1 MMAVYAKGVDMSPN
15 GMALDAMH
23 EVGPGK
29 HFLGCAHTQ
38 ANFKSAFY
46 RSTVADN
53 NSYEQWVEDGK
64 LDAEQRAE
72 RLYKEALASY
82 IAPELDP
89 DIDARLVAFIDEK
102 KASFPDSNIS

>member
-1 MMAVYAKGVDMSPN
+1 
-15 GMALDAMH
+15 
-23 EVGPGK
+23 VGPGQ

-46 RSTVADN
+46 RSTIADN

-72 RLYKEALASY
+72 KVYKEMLASY
-82 IAPELDP
+82 KAPELDP
-89 DIDARLVAFIDEK
+89 DIDARLISFMETQ